1 MKTIKNI
8 LQSSAFISVLLAQGC
23 VSESAYYA
31 YEAGAESFVMHD
43 KHLRVDPLDYPVFA
57 MQEDRPAPVDLESSA
72 AMQAGRY
79 RHPALL
85 KKYKWQITHAF
96 NGHYLAYSK
105 EYDYQYCVAHKT
117 LNKSP
122 HERCADNYPGASSHI
137 YLYINRDG
145 EAYGFQFLKNQK
157 RALFASDKVSWFR
170 IRDYGDWSGQPWFEC
185 VERCEKLGNMKNST
199 SLPELAKK

>member
-8 LQSSAFISVLLAQGC
+8 LQSSAFISVLLVQGC

-31 YEAGAESFVMHD
+31 YEAGDESFVMHD
-43 KHLRVDPLDYPVFA
+43 KHLRVDPLDYPVFS
-57 MQEDRPAPVDLESSA
+57 MREDRAAPINLDSWA
-72 AMQAGRY
+72 QKNGQY
-79 RHPALL
+79 RHPVFL
-85 KKYKWQITHAF
+85 KKYEWQITHAF
-96 NGHYLAYSK
+96 NGRYLGYSK
-105 EYDYQYCVAHKT
+105 EYDYQYCVAHKI

-122 HERCADNYPGASSHI
+122 PERCADNYPGASSHI
-137 YLYINRDG
+137 YLYINREG

-185 VERCEKLGNMKNST
+185 VDRCEKLGNMKQEVNH
-199 SLPELAKK
+199 PEPVVR